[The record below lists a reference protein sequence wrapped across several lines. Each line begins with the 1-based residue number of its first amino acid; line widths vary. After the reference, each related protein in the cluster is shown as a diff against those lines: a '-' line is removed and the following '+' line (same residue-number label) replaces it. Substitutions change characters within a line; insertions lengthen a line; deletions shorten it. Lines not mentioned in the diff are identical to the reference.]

1 MAYNRAFNPDA
12 LPAHA
17 EPEQAAQALSQLQA
31 NRRPSPNTRYTNQ
44 APFSPSTSQPQTTND
59 PRLGHGGVP
68 AQYRRSPAPNYTQ
81 QTPSPSNNQSY
92 VDNQYARLQSPPPST
107 QGYGYGHSSQPQ
119 AHPPAQRWPSNEAR
133 HYPTRTP
140 APPDP
145 DTVDLF
151 PLFQAAN
158 ASGSESMTMSELGSA
173 LVNADFTPFDSST
186 ISSLMRMFTTSP
198 LNQPQGPTL
207 TFDEFENLW
216 RFLAAW
222 RRIFERFDE
231 DGSGRVSLP
240 EFSNAMT
247 AFGYR
252 LSQPFVNILYNTFN
266 ERNPGRNRG
275 MSFDLFVQACISL
288 KRMTDVF
295 KKYDDDRDGYVTLS
309 FEEFLTEILRL
320 RD

>member
-17 EPEQAAQALSQLQA
+17 EPEQAAQALSQLQG
-31 NRRPSPNTRYTNQ
+31 NRNPSPNTRYTNQ
-44 APFSPSTSQPQTTND
+44 AQLNPNAPRPPPSGDRRTSPASQYRP
-59 PRLGHGGVP
+59 PP
-68 AQYRRSPAPNYTQ
+68 AQNHPQ
-81 QTPSPSNNQSY
+81 QRPSNNQSY
-92 VDNQYARLQSPPPST
+92 VDNQYNRLQSPPPQS
-107 QGYGYGHSSQPQ
+107 YGYGRGHRPQPEPRRSS
-119 AHPPAQRWPSNEAR
+119 SETN
-133 HYPTRTP
+133 HYSGRTT

-145 DTVDLF
+145 DSADLF
-151 PLFQAAN
+151 PLFRAAN
-158 ASGSESMTMSELGSA
+158 QSGTGLMTTTELGSA
-173 LVNADFTPFDSST
+173 LVNADFTPFDGST

-198 LNQPQGPTL
+198 PNQPQGPTI
-207 TFDEFENLW
+207 TFTEFESLW

-222 RRIFERFDE
+222 RTLFERFDE
-231 DGSGRVSLP
+231 DGSGRISLG
-240 EFSNAMT
+240 EFSKAMT

-252 LSQPFVNILYNTFN
+252 LSQPFVTVLYHTFN
-266 ERNPGRNRG
+266 DRSPVLNQG

-295 KKYDDDRDGYVTLS
+295 KKYDDDRDGYVTMS